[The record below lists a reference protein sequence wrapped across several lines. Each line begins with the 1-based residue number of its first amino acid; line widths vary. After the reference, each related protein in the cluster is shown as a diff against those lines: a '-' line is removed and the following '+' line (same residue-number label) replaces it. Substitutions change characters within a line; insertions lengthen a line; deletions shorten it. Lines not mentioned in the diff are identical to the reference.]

1 MKAEKLFLLQ
11 SPLPESFRM
20 LSILIPVYNYDVNV
34 LVRELKRQCDNAAI
48 EYEIFLCDDAS
59 HESARRINETV
70 STSGDFRFKQLEKN
84 VGRARIRN
92 IMAGEAKYDNLLFM
106 DCDSEMVKDN
116 YIKTYLPYCD
126 RNKVVCGGRV
136 YSIIPPFD
144 KNKLLRWKTGK
155 KKEELDAAV
164 RNQNPYRS
172 FMTNNFLIPKKIML
186 AHPFDENISGYGHE
200 DTLFGFQLKRKKI
213 KVIHID
219 NPLLHAGLEDAEEFI
234 AKTDNATANLWRIWK
249 DKKLSEKE
257 LKEIPLMKTY
267 LSLKKKSGR
276 RVTRS
281 LIRSFQKR
289 IRKNLL
295 SENPSVF
302 LFDVYKIEK
311 MLSYK

>member
-1 MKAEKLFLLQ
+1 
-11 SPLPESFRM
+11 M
-20 LSILIPVYNYDVNV
+20 LSVLVPVYNYDVNL
-34 LVRELKRQCDNAAI
+34 LVRELRRQCDNAGI

-70 STSGDFRFKQLEKN
+70 STSGNVRFKQLEKN

-92 IMAGEAKYDNLLFM
+92 MMAAEARYENLLFM
-106 DCDSEMVKDN
+106 DCDSEVVKED
-116 YIKTYLPYCD
+116 YIKTYLAYCGS
-126 RNKVVCGGRV
+126 NKVVCGGRV

-144 KNKLLRWKTGK
+144 KAKLLRWKTGK
-155 KKEELDAAV
+155 KKEEIDAAV

-186 AHPFDENISGYGHE
+186 DNPFDENISGYGHE

-213 KVIHID
+213 KIIHID
-219 NPLLHAGLEDAEEFI
+219 NPLLHAGLENAEEFI
-234 AKTDNATANLWRIWK
+234 TKTDNATANLWRIWK

-276 RVTRS
+276 RITRS

-289 IRKNLL
+289 IRRNLL